1 MSRVEKMWN
10 RNFKICYSSV
20 TCNSCRGCD
29 VFLSSVFSNLNL
41 VYFLLV
47 TLHIYLLHCIF
58 KMWLLI
64 FIFLRRLFFHLDLRI
79 ELIKKTV
86 LFNLWCHWIL
96 GLKNFLSKK
105 ISKKYLILL
114 FFVILLMN
122 TLYHTRLID
131 LNLSFWSTTLP
142 SCLCQFTALTSSRK
156 NPTTRWKP
164 KPTQRLN
171 RQQKKS
177 QTKVIR

>member
-1 MSRVEKMWN
+1 MIIN
-10 RNFKICYSSV
+10 IYFFTKII
-20 TCNSCRGCD
+20 
-29 VFLSSVFSNLNL
+29 FS
-41 VYFLLV
+41 FRF
-47 TLHIYLLHCIF
+47 TIWI
-58 KMWLLI
+58 
-64 FIFLRRLFFHLDLRI
+64 D
-79 ELIKKTV
+79 KKTV

-96 GLKNFLSKK
+96 GLKNFLLKK

-114 FFVILLMN
+114 FFVILLIN
-122 TLYHTRLID
+122 TFYHTRLID

-171 RQQKKS
+171 LPEKITDKGDPVEGADNTDSSPQHSRDSSPSRNQGFSVCGYSLVMAKFREYRTPQLHIFFK
-177 QTKVIR
+177 

>member
-1 MSRVEKMWN
+1 MWN

-64 FIFLRRLFFHLDLRI
+64 FIFLRRSFFLFRFTIWIDK
-79 ELIKKTV
+79 KKTV
-86 LFNLWCHWIL
+86 LFNLWYHWIL
-96 GLKNFLSKK
+96 GLKNFLLKK

-114 FFVILLMN
+114 FFVTLLIN
-122 TLYHTRLID
+122 TLYHTRLTD
-131 LNLSFWSTTLP
+131 LNLSFWSTTQP
-142 SCLCQFTALTSSRK
+142 SCLCRFTALTSSRK